1 MIFPIVF
8 IFGTVKQLSYPITKM
23 PSNWKKSNLKP
34 RYNGFKVVYYTKS
47 AKIDLFFKISLTE
60 MFKL

>member
-1 MIFPIVF
+1 
-8 IFGTVKQLSYPITKM
+8 M
-23 PSNWKKSNLKP
+23 PSNWKNSNLKP